1 MQATGEPAGF
11 DAIVLAGGR
20 AARLGGA
27 DKPALR
33 VGGSSL
39 LGAVVSAAAAAG
51 AGRCIIVGPPRPGV
65 TPAGQPGPGQPGPGQ
80 PGPGQPGAEQP
91 GEPGGESWPRAF
103 PSGRLL
109 VVQEQPP
116 QSGPVPAIRRGL
128 AEVQAPWIAVL
139 AGDLPF
145 LTGDQLRALLQA
157 APGAGCVLA
166 DDGGRP
172 QWLAGVWR
180 MFELRQ
186 ACGQY
191 RGSSVRGLLGP
202 LAPALLRP
210 QLPPGEPPPW
220 LDCDSPA
227 DLAAARAW
235 AGPGREGPS

>member
-1 MQATGEPAGF
+1 VQATGERAAF

-20 AARLGGA
+20 AARLAGA

-39 LGAVVSAAAAAG
+39 LGAVIAAAAAAG
-51 AGRCIIVGPPRPGV
+51 ARRCVIVGPPRPELTGV
-65 TPAGQPGPGQPGPGQ
+65 PACQQDQPGS
-80 PGPGQPGAEQP
+80 ER
-91 GEPGGESWPRAF
+91 WPRAF
-103 PSGRLL
+103 PPDRLL

-116 QSGPVPAIRRGL
+116 RSGPVPAIRRGL
-128 AEVQAPWIAVL
+128 AEVRAPWTAIL

-145 LTGDQLRALLQA
+145 LTGQQLRALLQA
-157 APGAGCVLA
+157 ALGGGSVLV
-166 DDGGRP
+166 DDSGRP
-172 QWLAGVWR
+172 QWLAGLWR
-180 MFELRQ
+180 TADVRQ

-202 LAPALLRP
+202 LAPALLAPELRG
-210 QLPPGEPPPW
+210 GEPPPW

-235 AGPGREGPS
+235 HRASTGRERQP